1 MHGVWDVMVNYSFQL
16 DSLGP
21 MPAAPRVWA
30 GSAEVGQPS
39 SCFDSNRL
47 QMAIKSRKE
56 NTAESKASPWWSG
69 HDAFT
74 TSISSRGIGIED
86 PALSLQQNLPCG
98 RMIPTALK
106 ISVVGK
112 YLHGL
117 NNIVWLRWE
126 VGSCHTAFYFHTK
139 AVFSKIGPS
148 PRLSI
153 SYQCGVSSEVAA
165 PTQDLGGLS
174 AI

>member
-1 MHGVWDVMVNYSFQL
+1 MNYSFQL

-21 MPAAPRVWA
+21 VPAAPRVWA

-39 SCFDSNRL
+39 SCFSSNWL
-47 QMAIKSRKE
+47 QMAMKKKKKE
-56 NTAESKASPWWSG
+56 NTDESKASPWWSG
-69 HDAFT
+69 RDAFT
-74 TSISSRGIGIED
+74 TSFSIRGIGIED
-86 PALSLQQNLPCG
+86 LAFSLQQNLPCD
-98 RMIPTALK
+98 RMIPTTSK
-106 ISVVGK
+106 ISLVGK

-117 NNIVWLRWE
+117 DNMVWLHWE
-126 VGSCHTAFYFHTK
+126 VRSFYAAFYFHTK

-153 SYQCGVSSEVAA
+153 SYQCGVSSEGAV
-165 PTQDLGGLS
+165 PTQDLGRVL